1 MKKILTIEDDSFLK
15 NLESAK
21 LTQSGFEVAS
31 ATTKREVDAA
41 LAAGLPDVI
50 LLDLMLPD
58 VDGHT
63 ILQELK
69 SDEKTKAIPVIVFS
83 NLSDDVEMKRVMDA
97 GAADFMVKSNFTLDD
112 VITKINELIK

>member
-1 MKKILTIEDDSFLK
+1 MKKILIIEDDSFLK

-31 ATTKREVDAA
+31 ATTKAEVDAA
-41 LAAGLPDVI
+41 LEAGLPDVI

-58 VDGHT
+58 VDGHA
-63 ILQELK
+63 LLAQFK
-69 SDEKTKAIPVIVFS
+69 GDEKTKSIPVIVFS

-97 GAADFMVKSNFTLDD
+97 GATDFMVKSNFTLDD
-112 VITKINELIK
+112 VIEKISKL